1 MEIVIAPVIRFA
13 SPARVSIDARAT
25 IWTDASPL
33 VQARLSTDCYFK
45 QADHYIEI
53 GRRRSSWNIECI
65 DDSRSLQNS
74 PWYPLRH

>member
-45 QADHYIEI
+45 Q
-53 GRRRSSWNIECI
+53 GG
-65 DDSRSLQNS
+65 SLHRN
-74 PWYPLRH
+74 WEEKE